1 MEAAEMKKMTWA
13 LSAVT
18 GLAVVTMA
26 LVPAVPSAAQM
37 GTAPVSRCTV
47 IDVGSPGTSS
57 ADRVP
62 VKQVVPLWCL

>member
-1 MEAAEMKKMTWA
+1 MKKIIPA
-13 LSAVT
+13 LSAAT
-18 GLAVVTMA
+18 GLVTISMA

-37 GTAPVSRCTV
+37 GTPAVSRCTV

-62 VKQVVPLWCL
+62 VKQVVPLWCP